1 MCEDVPHQARPRCP
15 HDSNRWLWLRC
26 FLPRRVA
33 AMGNIQK
40 ALVMGTALALSG
52 CGALMH
58 GGSQTVDVEST
69 PSGAKVE
76 TLPNMGTFI
85 TPTKMN
91 LVRKHSYVLT
101 VSSPGYTPG
110 TFNIRHR
117 VGIGTVIADILL
129 GGLISVT
136 VDGITGSWYGLSPET
151 ANVVLTKIGAGTGP
165 NEIRVFATTSR
176 DGGIA
181 LKSDTSLSLVVT
193 VDK

>member
-1 MCEDVPHQARPRCP
+1 
-15 HDSNRWLWLRC
+15 
-26 FLPRRVA
+26 
-33 AMGNIQK
+33 MGNIRK
-40 ALVMGTALALSG
+40 ALVVGTSFVLSG

-58 GGSQTVDVEST
+58 GSGQTIDVESS

-76 TLPNMGTFI
+76 TLPNMGTFV

-110 TFNIRHR
+110 TFNIRNR
-117 VGIGTVIADILL
+117 FGIGTVIADVLL
-129 GGLISVT
+129 GGLVGVI
-136 VDGITGSWYGLSPET
+136 VDGVTGSWYGLSPAT
-151 ANVVLTKIGAGTGP
+151 ANVVLTKIGAGVGP

-181 LKSDTSLSLVVT
+181 LKSDTSLPLVVT
-193 VDK
+193 VDRR